1 VLTLVSFKAWDNMK
15 VTREMEER
23 SRYNDTMFHK
33 HGEGPIPKT
42 YKYDPTKQR
51 TAIAAKKQEK

>member
-1 VLTLVSFKAWDNMK
+1 MK

-23 SRYNDTMFHK
+23 SRYNETMFHK

-51 TAIAAKKQEK
+51 TAIAAKKHEK